1 MIKKE
6 KVIAAVNQY
15 FGKELAALPTRDMD
29 GREVVADAK
38 EAFSMLLHNRELTRI
53 INEIPEEEEGEN
65 ERICTV
71 CGKKMLAGYVVDD
84 GAEYFCCPSC
94 MRTKYSKD
102 EYYAMVKSDRA
113 YWTIFEE

>member
-6 KVIAAVNQY
+6 KVIAAVNRY
-15 FGKELAALPTRDMD
+15 FGSELASLPTMDMD
-29 GREVVADAK
+29 GREVIADAK
-38 EAFSMLLHNRELTRI
+38 EAFSLLLHNRVITKLIE
-53 INEIPEEEEGEN
+53 EIPEEEEGEN
-65 ERICTV
+65 ERLCTV
-71 CGKKMLAGYVVDD
+71 CGKKMIAGYVVDD

-94 MRTKYSKD
+94 MRVKYSKD